1 MSLKILYLEDSPQD
15 IEIIRELLID
25 AGYDLSMD
33 CTEKKSEFTSLLRSH
48 TYDIIL
54 SDFKLPRF
62 NAFDALKLSN
72 NICPEVPFICISGVI
87 GEETAVEII
96 KKGAV
101 DCVLKDRLVR
111 LPSAIER
118 ALDEVK
124 KKRSLHIAEDALQEN
139 EERMRAIVEGTPYL
153 FFYTQD
159 ANANTTY
166 VSPTVEQITGYKTDI
181 WKKRKDWFITAAE
194 FNQIAKEKTQ
204 AHLRGEFTK
213 EPVLIEVCHANGN
226 RILLEA
232 YEYPIMQEGKV
243 VGLQGVAHDITKRKK
258 AEEALKISEQHN
270 KIIAEMTT
278 DYVFIVDVDYRH
290 NLKLSWT
297 SKNLVHVTGRTISEA
312 ATYDLWKQIIYSE
325 DIGYF
330 FKFIDQILTT
340 TKSGEMECRSITKF
354 GTARWIHIFAKP
366 ETDENNRIITIIG
379 AIKDITERK
388 QMEMALRDSEEK
400 FRAIF
405 ESTSTPFAILDRD
418 TTITMVNKAFCKMS
432 GYEEKE
438 VVGMSWTKLL
448 PREELKRL
456 KEYNRKRL
464 IDPKSAPQQYEFLY
478 CRKDGTIRHVLNSLA
493 VIPTNQKI
501 ICSFTNITELKQV
514 EEALAEEKRRLSYIL
529 EGTNVGTWEW
539 NIQTGERIYNERWA
553 EIIGYTLEELAPISA
568 DTRDKFTHPD
578 DVRKSRELVE
588 KHFNKELEYYECE
601 TRMRH
606 KNGSWVWVLDR
617 GKVATWTNDGKPLTM
632 SGTHQD
638 ITKRKRAEEKA
649 NQLAAIVQSS
659 EEAIVGKD
667 LNGIITSWNKGAE
680 KIYGY
685 TEREVIGRSIS
696 LLIPTKNKDELQMI
710 FARIKS
716 GENIENF
723 ETIRRKKDGQEIQML
738 LTMSSVLDTEG
749 KIIGVSTVGLDITE
763 RKLAE
768 QALWKTTI
776 EREKLIKELQFALD
790 NVKTLQGL
798 IPICA
803 SCKKIRD
810 DKGFWN
816 QVEGYISQHTDAK
829 FTHGICP
836 DCAKELYG
844 DVYDTVNEDQ

>member
-1 MSLKILYLEDSPQD
+1 VFYYQASSPPEYLSALERIFFMKYPENRTSTGHRIPRRSNQMKKKTIAKMSLKVLYLEDSPQD
-15 IEIIRELLID
+15 IEIVRELLID

-33 CTEKKSEFTSLLRSH
+33 CAEKKSEFTSLLRSH
-48 TYDIIL
+48 IYDIIL
-54 SDFKLPRF
+54 SDFKLPGF
-62 NAFDALKLSN
+62 NAIDALKLSN
-72 NICPEVPFICISGVI
+72 EICPEVPFICISGVI
-87 GEETAVEII
+87 GEETVVEII

-124 KKRSLHIAEDALQEN
+124 KKRSLRIAEGALQES
-139 EERMRAIVEGTPYL
+139 EERMRALVEGTPYL

-159 ANANTTY
+159 GNANTTY
-166 VSPTVEQITGYKTDI
+166 VSPTVEQITGYKIDI

-194 FNQIAKEKTQ
+194 FNQIAKEKTR

-213 EPVLIEVCHANGN
+213 EPILVEVCHANGN

-243 VGLQGVAHDITKRKK
+243 VGLQGIAHDIT
-258 AEEALKISEQHN
+258 
-270 KIIAEMTT
+270 
-278 DYVFIVDVDYRH
+278 D
-290 NLKLSWT
+290 
-297 SKNLVHVTGRTISEA
+297 
-312 ATYDLWKQIIYSE
+312 
-325 DIGYF
+325 
-330 FKFIDQILTT
+330 
-340 TKSGEMECRSITKF
+340 
-354 GTARWIHIFAKP
+354 
-366 ETDENNRIITIIG
+366 
-379 AIKDITERK
+379 
-388 QMEMALRDSEEK
+388 
-400 FRAIF
+400 
-405 ESTSTPFAILDRD
+405 
-418 TTITMVNKAFCKMS
+418 
-432 GYEEKE
+432 
-438 VVGMSWTKLL
+438 
-448 PREELKRL
+448 
-456 KEYNRKRL
+456 RKR
-464 IDPKSAPQQYEFLY
+464 A
-478 CRKDGTIRHVLNSLA
+478 
-493 VIPTNQKI
+493 
-501 ICSFTNITELKQV
+501 

-578 DVRKSRELVE
+578 DVRKSKELVE

-685 TEREVIGRSIS
+685 TESEVIGRSIS

-749 KIIGVSTVGLDITE
+749 KIIGVSTVGSDITE

-816 QVEGYISQHTDAK
+816 QVEGYISEHTDAK

-844 DVYDTVNEDQ
+844 DVYDIVNEDQKKKIT